1 MTERLKKLIDFLNKA
16 FPQKEQTFFTRNL
29 VGDSMTEIYDHDGI
43 TVDLC
48 CYWGYIEVFGLTYDE
63 KEALKKEGFHKDA
76 SSEKQ
81 VQEIEAVKKRLEQDR
96 ETVKEAIALINSHTL
111 YKKVKDEYSYGKY
124 RYVLAT
130 EEMFKADYL
139 GEPASRY
146 SQKGISFKWDDRN
159 GRYDLG
165 VMEVNGHTYYDIR
178 WALNNYERM
187 IEDKQTRIANLN
199 SAIEDYK
206 EELEDLHKNFP
217 TLKQAVTE
225 WMEYQESSKE
235 EGESDE

>member
-1 MTERLKKLIDFLNKA
+1 MTDL
-16 FPQKEQTFFTRNL
+16 L
-29 VGDSMTEIYDHDGI
+29 V
-43 TVDLC
+43 LA
-48 CYWGYIEVFGLTYDE
+48 
-63 KEALKKEGFHKDA
+63 EAQIA
-76 SSEKQ
+76 EKQ

-139 GEPASRY
+139 GEPADRY
-146 SQKGISFKWDDRN
+146 TRKGISFKWDERN
-159 GRYDLG
+159 DRYDLG

-187 IEDKQTRIANLN
+187 IADKGKRIVQLN
-199 SAIEDYK
+199 DAIADIK
-206 EELEDLHKNFP
+206 KELEDLHRNFP

-235 EGESDE
+235 EGESNE

>member
-1 MTERLKKLIDFLNKA
+1 MTDL
-16 FPQKEQTFFTRNL
+16 L
-29 VGDSMTEIYDHDGI
+29 V
-43 TVDLC
+43 LA
-48 CYWGYIEVFGLTYDE
+48 
-63 KEALKKEGFHKDA
+63 EAQIA
-76 SSEKQ
+76 EKQ
-81 VQEIEAVKKRLEQDR
+81 VQEIEAVKKRLERDR

-111 YKKVKDEYSYGKY
+111 YKKVKDEYSYGRY

-139 GEPASRY
+139 GEPEGYSSR
-146 SQKGISFKWDDRN
+146 GISFKWDNKN
-159 GRYDLG
+159 GRYDLE

-187 IEDKQTRIANLN
+187 VEDKEASIARLNSMIEDIK
-199 SAIEDYK
+199 K
-206 EELEDLHKNFP
+206 ELEDLHKNFP

-235 EGESDE
+235 EGESNE

>member
-1 MTERLKKLIDFLNKA
+1 MTDLLILA
-16 FPQKEQTFFTRNL
+16 
-29 VGDSMTEIYDHDGI
+29 
-43 TVDLC
+43 
-48 CYWGYIEVFGLTYDE
+48 
-63 KEALKKEGFHKDA
+63 EAQIA
-76 SSEKQ
+76 EKQ
-81 VQEIEAVKKRLEQDR
+81 VQEIEAVKKRLERDR
-96 ETVKEAIALINSHTL
+96 ETVKEAIALIKSRTL
-111 YKKVKDEYSYGKY
+111 YKKVKDKYSHGRF

-139 GEPASRY
+139 GEPTSHWSR
-146 SQKGISFKWDDRN
+146 GISFKLDDKN

-187 IEDKQTRIANLN
+187 IADKETRIANLT
-199 SAIEDYK
+199 SAIVDIK

-235 EGESDE
+235 GAEE